1 MDQKARKTI
10 QKLILKLDN
19 SSEKETFNCLVEI
32 RKKVLKTK
40 EGISYLLK
48 NGGIPKILQILQK
61 SDTDSK
67 SVDVIL
73 STLGNLCMDNDAR
86 NMVRRSS
93 GIEIIAHVF
102 AESKTES
109 IQNRCSR
116 TLANLALTKENIVTI
131 LKADVA
137 ETLGKLLESTKTK
150 ENILTYSRT
159 V

>member
-1 MDQKARKTI
+1 MNMQW
-10 QKLILKLDN
+10 N
-19 SSEKETFNCLVEI
+19 SFYFSF
-32 RKKVLKTK
+32 
-40 EGISYLLK
+40 
-48 NGGIPKILQILQK
+48 
-61 SDTDSK
+61 
-67 SVDVIL
+67 
-73 STLGNLCMDNDAR
+73 
-86 NMVRRSS
+86 
-93 GIEIIAHVF
+93 IAHVF

-159 V
+159 VRYNNGYNKYISRCATN